1 MRALSRFLLDSSLIK
16 RCIGS
21 RGSVVGLQ
29 LDIVTGEEL
38 EKIDRVIAKYKGRH
52 GSLIPVLKESQD
64 VVGYLPKWTQR
75 RIAAGLNLSP
85 SQVYG
90 VVSFY
95 AFFTIVPRGQH
106 VIRVCLGTACYVKG
120 SKKVIENIGKE
131 FGLKVG
137 GITKD
142 RKFSL
147 EAVRCLGCCS
157 LAPAMVID
165 DNTHALVEP
174 ADAVRIV
181 RSYE

>member
-1 MRALSRFLLDSSLIK
+1 MRWVDTITK
-16 RCIGS
+16 
-21 RGSVVGLQ
+21 
-29 LDIVTGEEL
+29 EEL
-38 EKIDRVIAKYKGRH
+38 EKIDQVIATYKGRY
-52 GSLIPVLKESQD
+52 GALIPVLKETQD
-64 VVGYLPKWTQR
+64 ICGYLPKKVQQ
-75 RIAAGLNLSP
+75 RIAEGLNLST

-95 AFFTIVPRGQH
+95 AFFTTIPRGRH
-106 VIRVCLGTACYVKG
+106 IIRVCLGTACYVKG
-120 SKKVIENIGKE
+120 SKQILENLQRELKIE
-131 FGLKVG
+131 VG

-165 DNTHALVEP
+165 NNTHALVDTSE
-174 ADAVRIV
+174 AIKII

>member
-1 MRALSRFLLDSSLIK
+1 LLFESDCKLGRRKKMRWVDTITK
-16 RCIGS
+16 
-21 RGSVVGLQ
+21 
-29 LDIVTGEEL
+29 EEL
-38 EKIDRVIAKYKGRH
+38 EKIDQVIATYKGRY
-52 GSLIPVLKESQD
+52 GALIPVLKETQD
-64 VVGYLPKWTQR
+64 ICGYLPKKVQQ
-75 RIAAGLNLSP
+75 RIAEGLNLST

-95 AFFTIVPRGQH
+95 AFFTTIPRGRH
-106 VIRVCLGTACYVKG
+106 IIRVCLGTACYVKG
-120 SKKVIENIGKE
+120 SKQILENLQRELKIE
-131 FGLKVG
+131 VG

-165 DNTHALVEP
+165 NNTHALVDTSE
-174 ADAVRIV
+174 AIKII

>member
-1 MRALSRFLLDSSLIK
+1 
-16 RCIGS
+16 
-21 RGSVVGLQ
+21 
-29 LDIVTGEEL
+29 
-38 EKIDRVIAKYKGRH
+38 
-52 GSLIPVLKESQD
+52 
-64 VVGYLPKWTQR
+64 
-75 RIAAGLNLSP
+75 
-85 SQVYG
+85 
-90 VVSFY
+90 
-95 AFFTIVPRGQH
+95 

-120 SKKVIENIGKE
+120 SKQIIENIEKE
-131 FGLKVG
+131 LGLKVG

-174 ADAVRIV
+174 AEAVRIV

>member
-1 MRALSRFLLDSSLIK
+1 MRRLVDTVSA
-16 RCIGS
+16 
-21 RGSVVGLQ
+21 
-29 LDIVTGEEL
+29 EEL
-38 EKIDRVIAKYKGRH
+38 GNIDQVIAKYQGKH
-52 GSLIPVLKESQD
+52 GSLIPALKESQD
-64 VVGYLPKWTQR
+64 ICGYLPRQVQR
-75 RIAAGLNLSP
+75 RIADGLNLSP

-95 AFFTIVPRGQH
+95 AFFTTIPRGKH
-106 VIRVCLGTACYVKG
+106 IIRVCLGTACYVKG
-120 SKKVIENIGKE
+120 SKQIVERLEQGL
-131 FGLKVG
+131 GLKVG

-165 DNTHALVEP
+165 NDTHALVDPSE
-174 ADAVRIV
+174 AIKIV